1 MKKMVSIFKSPKID
15 EMYVYVL
22 RQDGLKKVPEVLLEK
37 FGTPIHVSDMI
48 LTPER
53 KLARAEAPRVLAQ
66 IEENGFYLQ
75 MPPKREDYLLSLFK
89 DPSDRYKG
97 MA

>member
-1 MKKMVSIFKSPKID
+1 MKIMVSIFKSPKID
-15 EMYVYVL
+15 GMYVYVS
-22 RQDGLKKVPEVLLEK
+22 RKDGIKKIPEALLVK

-53 KLARAEAPRVLAQ
+53 KLARAEAPRVLQQ
-66 IEENGFYLQ
+66 IEEMGFYLQ

-89 DPSDRYKG
+89 DTSDRYKG